1 MIKYGWIWEK
11 SKVGNVF
18 NCKNAPQKNFENI
31 MIFSNGTIANGSHK
45 KMPYFPQ
52 GLIDVN
58 MTKKNQRKVS
68 DVGTI
73 ANRPSRKN
81 GSEYTQTKTNYP
93 RQILKFNNEQ
103 GLHPTQ
109 KPVALLEYLI
119 KTYTQEGET
128 VLDFTA
134 GSMSTAIACINTNR
148 KGIMIEEDDH
158 YFKVGSDRVDQAL
171 QE

>member
-1 MIKYGWIWEK
+1 
-11 SKVGNVF
+11 
-18 NCKNAPQKNFENI
+18 
-31 MIFSNGTIANGSHK
+31 
-45 KMPYFPQ
+45 MPYFPQ

-109 KPVALLEYLI
+109 KPVPLLEYLI

-134 GSMSTAIACINTNR
+134 GSFSTGVACVNLNR
-148 KGIMIEEDDH
+148 KGIMIEMDDK
-158 YFKVGSDRVDQAL
+158 YFDIAKDRIEKAL
-171 QE
+171 N